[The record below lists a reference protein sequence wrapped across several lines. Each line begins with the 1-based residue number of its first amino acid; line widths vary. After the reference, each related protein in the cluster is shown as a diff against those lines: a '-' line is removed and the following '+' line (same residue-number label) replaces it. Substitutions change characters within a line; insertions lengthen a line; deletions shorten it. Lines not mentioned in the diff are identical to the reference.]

1 MSKNL
6 IHQTWSTWRDWI
18 TPVTHTS
25 TFRETGKI
33 TPEEFVAAGDYLVF
47 KFPSW
52 QWADASTPA
61 QRVPFLPP
69 GKQYLVTRGVPCHRR
84 LNDNFAGDLQEDV
97 IIKDMLRAG
106 VPGSSG
112 GDGDDDGWLQTG
124 GKREYADTQEAKRKD
139 VRTVDEA
146 GNVSE
151 QGEDEDEIPDMEDD
165 DDDDEAII
173 RDSSSGQSGTTAYVS
188 ALQVLVCIS

>member
-106 VPGSSG
+106 APGSSG

-165 DDDDEAII
+165 DDDEEAII
-173 RDSSSGQSGTTAYVS
+173 RDPSSGQSGTTA
-188 ALQVLVCIS
+188 

>member
-106 VPGSSG
+106 PGSGG

-165 DDDDEAII
+165 DDDEEAII
-173 RDSSSGQSGTTAYVS
+173 RDPSSGQSGTTA
-188 ALQVLVCIS
+188 